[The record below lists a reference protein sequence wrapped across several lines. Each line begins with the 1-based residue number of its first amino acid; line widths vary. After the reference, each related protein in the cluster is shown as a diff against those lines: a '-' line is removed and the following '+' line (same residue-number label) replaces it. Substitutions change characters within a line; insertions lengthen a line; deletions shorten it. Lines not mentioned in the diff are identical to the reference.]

1 MNKNIEIAP
10 SLQLPV
16 AQQAPLQTEEHAEC
30 CVIVGHPDGEA
41 WRLIATP
48 HAVNLRVDKL
58 CMCEETD
65 VATSMDAF
73 VKDHLVEKLIVHL
86 ER

>member
-1 MNKNIEIAP
+1 MAP

-16 AQQAPLQTEEHAEC
+16 AQQTPLQTEEHAEC
-30 CVIVGHPDGEA
+30 CVIVGHPDREA

-48 HAVNLRVDKL
+48 HCVNLWVHKL
-58 CMCEETD
+58 CMCEETN

-73 VKDHLVEKLIVHL
+73 VKHCLVENLIVHL